1 MTEANGELVTWTYDS
16 VYRLTQEQR
25 NGANA
30 YDIGYT
36 YDGVGNRVTKT
47 SGGVPTTYTCDAG
60 DKMLRLEDNTGI
72 TTLTYDLNGNQT
84 VKVAPNM
91 AVTTYSYNY
100 ENKMTGAIF
109 PDSSLNTFVYDGEG
123 KRLEKR
129 DSAGTLRFVY
139 DEQGIVWRIG
149 KKPGD
154 PTTPVSQHPQPYPNW
169 ATVTGGKSLTP
180 WRVPEHAGVGEK

>member
-1 MTEANGELVTWTYDS
+1 MGGSREGLRHDGDDRGRQLLEAGTPPVAQAVGLGAAIDYLQGLGMDRVCSHWRAT
-16 VYRLTQEQR
+16 
-25 NGANA
+25 ANA

-36 YDGVGNRVTKT
+36 YDGVGNRVTKM
-47 SGGVPTTYTCDAG
+47 SGGVVTTYTCEAG
-60 DKMLRLEDNTGI
+60 DKMLRFEDNIGI

-100 ENKMTGAIF
+100 ESKMTGAIF

-139 DEQGIVWRIG
+139 DEQGPTGLYHLVAEIG
-149 KKPGD
+149 SG
-154 PTTPVSQHPQPYPNW
+154 
-169 ATVTGGKSLTP
+169 
-180 WRVPEHAGVGEK
+180 